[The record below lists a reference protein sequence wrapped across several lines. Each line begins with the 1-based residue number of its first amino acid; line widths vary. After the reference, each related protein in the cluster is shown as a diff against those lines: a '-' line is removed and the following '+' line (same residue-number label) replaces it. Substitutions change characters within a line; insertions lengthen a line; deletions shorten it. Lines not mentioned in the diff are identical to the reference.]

1 MNENNVSNYVCPVC
15 NKVFSNLHEY
25 ANHIKM
31 HSNEEKK
38 REEEEKKKRLEDQKK
53 VDCANLEKLRK
64 MYEDAYS
71 NYLKEKEKY
80 VDKYGEDYVGV
91 DYLSGVFDFIKNFDG
106 WRQFL

>member
-15 NKVFSNLHEY
+15 KKAFSNLHEY
-25 ANHIKM
+25 ANHMKM
-31 HSNEEKK
+31 HSDEEKK

-53 VDCANLEKLRK
+53 VDYANLEKLRK

-71 NYLKEKEKY
+71 KYLKEKEKY
-80 VDKYGEDYVGV
+80 VDKYGENYVGS
-91 DYLSGVFDFIKNFDG
+91 DLSGVFDFLKNLDG